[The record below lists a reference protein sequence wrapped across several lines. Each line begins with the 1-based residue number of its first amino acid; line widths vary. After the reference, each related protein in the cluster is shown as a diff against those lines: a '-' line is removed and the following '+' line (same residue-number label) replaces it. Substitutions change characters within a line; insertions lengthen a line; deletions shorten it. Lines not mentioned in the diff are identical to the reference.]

1 MDTRQ
6 RDRRRR
12 GVDWRARVLVGA
24 ALVSAGAGTSSCF
37 DGASALGLPCGSDQD
52 CGRDQ
57 RCEQGLCG
65 GPPATSTAGSGSTS
79 VGASS
84 TSESSST
91 SDLDTTADSTGPQPS
106 CGDGV
111 LDPGEDC
118 DAAGVDTVDCDADC
132 TSTACGDGYANAAA
146 GEDCDDGN
154 EADADGCTS
163 QCRAAVFWDDMEDP
177 VQSQDKW
184 SVQTPSYPSG
194 ASSYGLRGTD
204 TWRLG
209 LPGMDDLG
217 VWHSGPYAEQ
227 SGTARLVSSPIVLP
241 PEPGEG
247 FRYQLR
253 FSHSLRFDGNDVQ
266 DFECMGLPAN
276 GDGAVVWID
285 DGMMLR
291 PLGPP
296 MGEGSLLIPDDACLD
311 PNPFLTTLMPP
322 MMYGGL
328 LGPSPIEQR
337 LMIDDVGSRP
347 FQLVFEIGYDCNNC
361 WSSTPDASS
370 PPRGWVLDDIVVA
383 PFADGP

>member
-1 MDTRQ
+1 MTCIPGDSAPH
-6 RDRRRR
+6 RRLAW
-12 GVDWRARVLVGA
+12 GLAAILLGPAA
-24 ALVSAGAGTSSCF
+24 ALGPSGCGDDGGTTSASTGT
-37 DGASALGLPCGSDQD
+37 GSGTETSGTAD
-52 CGRDQ
+52 
-57 RCEQGLCG
+57 
-65 GPPATSTAGSGSTS
+65 TSTGLDSTGGTTVDTT
-79 VGASS
+79 VG
-84 TSESSST
+84 
-91 SDLDTTADSTGPQPS
+91 TTADSTGPLPS

-118 DAAGVDTVDCDADC
+118 DAGGVDAVDCDADC

-177 VQSQDKW
+177 MQSQGKW
-184 SVQTPSYPSG
+184 SVQTPSYSTG
-194 ASSYGLRGTD
+194 ANRYGLEGTD
-204 TWRLG
+204 TWRIG

-241 PEPGEG
+241 AEPGAG

-266 DFECMGLPAN
+266 DLECMGLPAN

-285 DGMMLR
+285 DGVMLR

-322 MMYGGL
+322 TMYGGL
-328 LGPSPIEQR
+328 LGPGPIEQR
-337 LMIDDVGSRP
+337 LMLDDVGPGS

-361 WSSTPDASS
+361 WSSMPDASM

-383 PFADGP
+383 PFPDEP